1 MSQEND
7 ELALSSYT
15 VALYILG
22 FDFAC
27 EVLSSQTFIPKEEW
41 GKWINTEIEKKLED
55 ATQEDINKIIYCAI
69 DAQNESEE

>member
-7 ELALSSYT
+7 KLTLSSYT

-22 FDFAC
+22 FSFAC

-41 GKWINTEIEKKLED
+41 AKWISTEIEKQLKD
-55 ATQEDINKIIYCAI
+55 ATQEDIDKIIYGAI
-69 DAQNESEE
+69 DVQNESEE